1 MTPIYKLRHDRPNC
15 IGCTACAN
23 IAPAVWEMSPMDGKS
38 DIIGSQIGDDGWE
51 EMDIEQAD
59 FDLNM
64 AAAESCPV
72 NVIHLIQI
80 GNGNQLI

>member
-1 MTPIYKLRHDRPNC
+1 
-15 IGCTACAN
+15 
-23 IAPAVWEMSPMDGKS
+23 MSAMDGKS
-38 DIIGSQIGDDGWE
+38 DIIGSQIGEDGWE
-51 EMDIEQAD
+51 ELDISDEN

-80 GNGNQLI
+80 GNGKQA